1 MSRQCWSKSPGLLNK
16 RPLPGVSETPPP
28 ECLPGKSPEVPK
40 AIQAL
45 GCHQSQLMRPASG
58 APHTVGGGI
67 GKSSWNWAEGF
78 PSDSCH
84 CAAGRCCPGKPAA
97 LFLPSCDAYSLQCQ
111 SCRHDV
117 PIWAKVAWAYWVKS
131 TLLYWVWGLLHR
143 RKLIAGTVNTVKG
156 NDGCGGFHTFSH
168 DCEWFS
174 PKCFWKNIFWVRC
187 TCS

>member
-67 GKSSWNWAEGF
+67 GKSSWN
-78 PSDSCH
+78 
-84 CAAGRCCPGKPAA
+84 
-97 LFLPSCDAYSLQCQ
+97 
-111 SCRHDV
+111 
-117 PIWAKVAWAYWVKS
+117 
-131 TLLYWVWGLLHR
+131 
-143 RKLIAGTVNTVKG
+143 
-156 NDGCGGFHTFSH
+156 
-168 DCEWFS
+168 
-174 PKCFWKNIFWVRC
+174 
-187 TCS
+187 